1 MQWIC
6 SLVLVD
12 CFSPMARFG
21 LQNFSVSWIRARDV
35 VTNVARTETRVGR
48 LGVCPVVA
56 VMRPLQ
62 TLVGNK
68 PPRLEADKVLY
79 GFLVPICKGHRRPQ
93 PPPRRRRLRCTA
105 CPLAAHL
112 HRRPRTG
119 FRRRSKENPMTQQK
133 SGYRQDYVQGTD
145 TAKDRVHEMA
155 DATTDKVKDV
165 AENAQEMAGKVADQ
179 ARQYGE
185 QAQEAV
191 KQVRPFVE
199 KSLKEQPMATLAG
212 AAVLGFVLGA
222 LWKK

>member
-1 MQWIC
+1 
-6 SLVLVD
+6 
-12 CFSPMARFG
+12 
-21 LQNFSVSWIRARDV
+21 
-35 VTNVARTETRVGR
+35 
-48 LGVCPVVA
+48 
-56 VMRPLQ
+56 
-62 TLVGNK
+62 
-68 PPRLEADKVLY
+68 
-79 GFLVPICKGHRRPQ
+79 
-93 PPPRRRRLRCTA
+93 
-105 CPLAAHL
+105 
-112 HRRPRTG
+112 
-119 FRRRSKENPMTQQK
+119 MTQQK

-145 TAKDRVHEMA
+145 TAKDRVREMA